1 MPTVRRS
8 LWSLWLVWIVCLG
21 LSIGGYALAASGLAD
36 KGMER
41 LAQAWDVVSQAIK
54 VTLATTLAGERLA
67 NQSTN
72 SYLAVRNE
80 ANVSII
86 SKTAA
91 VTIGG
96 GLAGD
101 THLLGLHI
109 AAALTGTCVL
119 TGFGDS
125 DGTAQSYTL
134 PAATPAGYKDF
145 LGAKNSA
152 GALTIT
158 CSNASDDN
166 LVMVLW
172 RPAL

>member
-1 MPTVRRS
+1 MQLRILAFTFAVLLSAPFAFAGTLAPGGGPTTGVLDANS
-8 LWSLWLVWIVCLG
+8 NVG
-21 LSIGGYALAASGLAD
+21 T
-36 KGMER
+36 
-41 LAQAWDVVSQAIK
+41 
-54 VTLATTLAGERLA
+54 TLATTLAGERLA